1 MTNETIATETHAHHG
16 WPIRVVCEFQVTE
29 GKFAARSFVTPAGM
43 AERAIP
49 DGVCVDALSSDAR
62 LAFDADANGSGA
74 RAAQH
79 LGTVPP
85 AYLV

>member
-1 MTNETIATETHAHHG
+1 MTNDTIATETHAHHG

-49 DGVCVDALSSDAR
+49 DGVCLDALSSDAR
-62 LAFDADANGSGA
+62 AKSLK
-74 RAAQH
+74 AAKRYID
-79 LGTVPP
+79 GM
-85 AYLV
+85 LVD